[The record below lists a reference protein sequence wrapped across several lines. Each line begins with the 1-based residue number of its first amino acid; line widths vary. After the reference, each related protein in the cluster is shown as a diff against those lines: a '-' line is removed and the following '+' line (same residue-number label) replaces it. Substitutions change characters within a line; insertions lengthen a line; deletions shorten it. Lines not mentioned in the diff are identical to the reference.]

1 MHGLMGGDWKRKRP
15 DQGREEEQRN
25 GKPLRSLWLHDL
37 PSPAATAPAPD
48 PPSDVF
54 GVVFSASSAR
64 GGDTE
69 AAWRR
74 HENPWG
80 AYGRGQ
86 DSPNSG
92 SWEAGRKGR
101 ADLSSR

>member
-1 MHGLMGGDWKRKRP
+1 MHGLTGGDWKRKRP

-48 PPSDVF
+48 PPPDVL
-54 GVVFSASSAR
+54 GELLPATGAG

-69 AAWRR
+69 I
-74 HENPWG
+74 
-80 AYGRGQ
+80 
-86 DSPNSG
+86 
-92 SWEAGRKGR
+92 AGRHKGFGC
-101 ADLSSR
+101 ADRGGSGRSDSGR

>member
-48 PPSDVF
+48 PPSDVV
-54 GVVFSASSAR
+54 GELLSPSGAC

-74 HENPWG
+74 DPNAGCAYYRRPGG
-80 AYGRGQ
+80 ANGGGRGV
-86 DSPNSG
+86 
-92 SWEAGRKGR
+92 EVEGRG
-101 ADLSSR
+101 DLPR